1 LYCLL
6 EESPPLSTSALYD
19 IDKNASLIAH
29 QGRQPGLN
37 LYSNQDKI
45 SRDEWADKI
54 FIGINKC
61 SSLLSIEHQNAVK
74 AISLRVHNPDLTP
87 SAIML
92 NEMQNQEKGFFEYTN
107 QFSHKNKEHYK
118 NLVVDKNYF
127 DELNELSQSSQKK
140 QKQIEASDQINF
152 DQFLEKYMAYDD

>member
-1 LYCLL
+1 MC
-6 EESPPLSTSALYD
+6 
-19 IDKNASLIAH
+19 I
-29 QGRQPGLN
+29 
-37 LYSNQDKI
+37 
-45 SRDEWADKI
+45 RD
-54 FIGINKC
+54 
-61 SSLLSIEHQNAVK
+61 S
-74 AISLRVHNPDLTP
+74 
-87 SAIML
+87 
-92 NEMQNQEKGFFEYTN
+92 EYTD